1 MCSEYG
7 FYVIGEADMESH
19 GMAMRYGNHS
29 NENYA
34 DAADDPQFGEA
45 ILDRMQRSVIRGQ
58 EQRRGGDLVS
68 GQRERLGREF

>member
-34 DAADDPQFGEA
+34 DAADDPQFGRPFWTGCSA
-45 ILDRMQRSVIRGQ
+45 AS
-58 EQRRGGDLVS
+58 S
-68 GQRERLGREF
+68 GTRTTPRW

>member
-1 MCSEYG
+1 
-7 FYVIGEADMESH
+7 MESH

-45 ILDRMQRSVIRGQ
+45 ILDRMQRSVIRDKNNAAVVIWSLGN
-58 EQRRGGDLVS
+58 ES
-68 GQRERLGREF
+68 GWGREL